1 MDEYWLLSQV
11 EPSRRIERVGVG
23 PDDLPDIRAREL
35 GNVSELIDRLRAAS
49 CFQKHQR
56 ISVNVGSFCDIVG
69 EVSGGVLS
77 MERGSDQK
85 RYHEGSHKRLALAA
99 DRLVPEPRTA
109 RLGNHNLRPLRV
121 V

>member
-1 MDEYWLLSQV
+1 MPGAGINE
-11 EPSRRIERVGVG
+11 
-23 PDDLPDIRAREL
+23 
-35 GNVSELIDRLRAAS
+35 
-49 CFQKHQR
+49 
-56 ISVNVGSFCDIVG
+56 
-69 EVSGGVLS
+69 GVLS